1 MDENRVPVIF
11 FQNYCNDL
19 SVCLKFY
26 QTAISCD
33 ETGTSLSGESGK
45 ENAAR

>member
-1 MDENRVPVIF
+1 MDESGAPVNF
-11 FQNYCNDL
+11 FQNYCNGL
-19 SVCLKFY
+19 SPCLKFY

-33 ETGTSLSGESGK
+33 ETGTSLSGANGK